1 MLYLGPSVLS
11 KPNANTI
18 TEMPDIS
25 DWQHYYQQQAQ
36 SCSQPLLRQFYQ
48 AGMVASDTP
57 IVDVPLLALDIETTG
72 LDPASCGI
80 VSIGLMPM
88 DTHRV
93 YSSHAKQWLLKPR
106 VALSDSS
113 IALHRIT
120 HSDIAQA
127 PDLTAVL
134 PELLH
139 HLAGK
144 VIVLHYRGIERPFL
158 HAAIKTRLGLGIFF
172 PVIDTMAL
180 EARLH
185 RQKPRSLWQKL
196 SRQKPLSIRLA
207 DSRLRY
213 GLPPYQ
219 PHHAVTD
226 ALACAEL
233 LQAQLVRHFSR
244 QTAVSKLWY

>member
-1 MLYLGPSVLS
+1 MLYLGPSALP
-11 KPNANTI
+11 KPNAKAINTA
-18 TEMPDIS
+18 PDIS
-25 DWQHYYQQQAQ
+25 DWQRYYQLQAQ
-36 SCSQPLLRQFYQ
+36 SCNQPLLRQFYH
-48 AGMVASDTP
+48 AGMVANDTP
-57 IVDVPLLALDIETTG
+57 ICDVPLLALDIETTG

-88 DTHRV
+88 NSQRV
-93 YSSHAKQWLLKPR
+93 YSSQAKQWLLKPR
-106 VALSDSS
+106 VELSDSS
-113 IALHRIT
+113 ITLHRIT

-134 PELLH
+134 PDLLRC
-139 HLAGK
+139 LAGK

-158 HAAIKTRLGLGIFF
+158 HAAIKARLGLGLYF

-185 RQKPRSLWQKL
+185 RKKPRTLWQAL
-196 SRQKPLSIRLA
+196 SRQNPLSIRLA

-213 GLPPYQ
+213 GLPPYR

-233 LQAQLVRHFSR
+233 LQAQLARHFNQ
-244 QTAVSKLWY
+244 QTAVGKLWC